1 MERRDRGKR
10 QSVSDCLNINK
21 TLRVR
26 KACKHEGSRNQS
38 RCLYEGKQDSVLGT
52 LASSIPN
59 DLNGT
64 HITTVLQPEITVK
77 KVTIRVDKIMHRF
90 SAINYFKTKY

>member
-26 KACKHEGSRNQS
+26 KACKHEGGRNQS
-38 RCLYEGKQDSVLGT
+38 RCLYEGKQDSVLGP
-52 LASSIPN
+52 LASLIPN

-64 HITTVLQPEITVK
+64 RITSVLHPEITVK
-77 KVTIRVDKIMHRF
+77 KVTIRVDNIMHQFRVF
-90 SAINYFKTKY
+90 NYFKK

>member
-1 MERRDRGKR
+1 MLWRDGKKE

-26 KACKHEGSRNQS
+26 KACKHEGGRNQS

-52 LASSIPN
+52 PASSKPN

-64 HITTVLQPEITVK
+64 RITTALQPEITVK
-77 KVTIRVDKIMHRF
+77 ILTIRVDKKTHQF
-90 SAINYFKTKY
+90 SVINYFKK